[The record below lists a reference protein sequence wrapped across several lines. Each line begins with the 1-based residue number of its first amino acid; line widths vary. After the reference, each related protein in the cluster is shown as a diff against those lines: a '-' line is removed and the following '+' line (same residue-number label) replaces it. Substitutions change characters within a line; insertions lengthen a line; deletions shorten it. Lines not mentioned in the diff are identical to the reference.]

1 MIEWREVADGAEGL
15 GLYRIDAESGAFG
28 GPSGRIP
35 SPLAVVLERFDT
47 PTCRHLLESFG
58 EGGAPVGASSFSVA
72 CHVISLPD
80 VVLIVDSTYRTTA
93 PEVFPR
99 ALEEI
104 VRREGRGFADRPV
117 QVLYTHAHF
126 DHAGGHGAVE
136 QMGEDVEILAHPYTA
151 ALFPLV
157 SRRESFLRTRAVF
170 FRDCGIEVDL
180 DALGAE
186 VRDHYVG
193 LMQSAGVDLERAPW
207 GSLEEGPLRIDRFV
221 DPEAGVLSLAGGRV
235 EVLRFD
241 GHIPGHLCV
250 RVDRAHLV
258 TGDMWLPATTSLVT
272 PGSQAALCGIP
283 VEGCGVLRYL
293 ESSMRLLGLDV
304 DECISYPSHEIVFR
318 NPKRMAMRDVEIFAE
333 RASAVGS
340 VLHEHLREPMRVLDL
355 AWGGRSHLPLWKV
368 EGSVL
373 RLAIAHD
380 EAAAWVQDLVALG
393 DLREVS
399 PERTVW
405 TGRSGLA
412 DRIRA
417 ALAEARSRHADLEFR
432 SRGRA

>member
-1 MIEWREVADGAEGL
+1 VIELREVADGAEGL
-15 GLYRIDAESGAFG
+15 RLYRINAEADAFG
-28 GPSGRIP
+28 GPGGRIP
-35 SPLAVVLERFDT
+35 NPLAVVLERFDT
-47 PTCRHLLESFG
+47 PTCHHLLESFG

-104 VRREGRGFADRPV
+104 ARREGRGISDRPV

-126 DHAGGHGAVE
+126 DHAGGHAAVE
-136 QMGEDVEILAHPYTA
+136 QMGEHVEILAHPYTA

-157 SRRESFLRTRAVF
+157 SRREAFLRTRAVF

-180 DALGAE
+180 DVLGAE
-186 VRDHYVG
+186 VRDHYAG

-207 GSLEEGPLRIDRFV
+207 GSLEEGPLRIDRTV
-221 DPEAGVLSLAGGRV
+221 DPEAGELSLAGGRV
-235 EVLRFD
+235 EVFRFD

-283 VEGCGVLRYL
+283 VERCGVLRYL
-293 ESSMRLLGLDV
+293 ESSTRLLGLDV

-318 NPKRMAMRDVEIFAE
+318 NPKRMAMRDLEIFAE

-340 VLHEHLREPMRVLDL
+340 VLHEHLREPMRVIDL
-355 AWGGRSHLPLWKV
+355 AWGGRSQLPLWKV

-380 EAAAWVQDLVALG
+380 EAAAWVQDLLALG

-399 PERTVW
+399 PERYVW

-417 ALAEARSRHADLEFR
+417 ALDDARLRHSDLEFR

>member
-1 MIEWREVADGAEGL
+1 MIEWREVVGGAQGL
-15 GLYRIDAESGAFG
+15 RLYRIDAESGSFG
-28 GPSGRIP
+28 GPGGRIP

-47 PTCRHLLESFG
+47 PTCRYLLENFG

-80 VVLIVDSTYRTTA
+80 LMLIVDSTYRTTA
-93 PEVFPR
+93 PEVFPQ
-99 ALEEI
+99 ALEAI
-104 VRREGRGFADRPV
+104 AGREGRRVADRPI

-136 QMGEDVEILAHPYTA
+136 RMGEDVETLAHPYTA

-157 SRRESFLRTRAVF
+157 SRRESFLRTRAGF
-170 FRDCGIEVDL
+170 LRDCGIDVDL
-180 DALGAE
+180 DSLGPAI
-186 VRDHYVG
+186 RDQYVG
-193 LMQSAGVDLERAPW
+193 LMQSAGVDLDRAPW
-207 GSLEEGPLRIDRFV
+207 GSVEEGPLRIDRFV
-221 DPEAGVLSLAGGRV
+221 DPDAGELPLAGGRI
-235 EVLRFD
+235 EVFRFD

-250 RVDRAHLV
+250 CVDRAHLV

-283 VEGCGVLRYL
+283 VGRCGVLRYL
-293 ESSMRLLGLDV
+293 ESSTRLLGLDV
-304 DECISYPSHEIVFR
+304 DECISYPSHEIIFR
-318 NPKRMAMRDVEIFAE
+318 NPKRMAMRDLEIFGE
-333 RASAVGS
+333 RATAVAS
-340 VLHEHLREPMRVLDL
+340 VLREHWREPMRALDL

-393 DLREVS
+393 DLREVT
-399 PERTVW
+399 PERYVW

-412 DRIRA
+412 DRIHA
-417 ALAEARSRHADLEFR
+417 ALDDGRRGHADLEFR